1 MNIRI
6 NFYIRS
12 PPSLDT
18 ELTPLNT
25 SALASLIASPALRKG
40 NPNDNFRPVF
50 GDDIT
55 LEVEGVVRDS
65 EAEDAADIV
74 EMSGV
79 LEEITEFDV
88 ASISLLLS
96 DDDTVSE
103 LTDMVE
109 NVIAKEGIFRS
120 LFDISDASP
129 DFCEISF
136 ESISSSE

>member
-1 MNIRI
+1 M
-6 NFYIRS
+6 
-12 PPSLDT
+12 

-25 SALASLIASPALRKG
+25 SALASLIASPALKKG

-74 EMSGV
+74 ENDKLSGV

-88 ASISLLLS
+88 ASTSLLLS

-120 LFDISDASP
+120 LLDASP

>member
-1 MNIRI
+1 M
-6 NFYIRS
+6 
-12 PPSLDT
+12 
-18 ELTPLNT
+18 ELTLLNT
-25 SALASLIASPALRKG
+25 SALASLITSPALRKG

-50 GDDIT
+50 GDDVT
-55 LEVEGVVRDS
+55 LEVEGVVGDS
-65 EAEDAADIV
+65 KAEDAADIV
-74 EMSGV
+74 ENDKLSGV
-79 LEEITEFDV
+79 LEEVTEFDV
-88 ASISLLLS
+88 TSTSLLLS

-109 NVIAKEGIFRS
+109 NVIAKEGIFCL